1 MPVAPDGRAA
11 REEIMAKKTALYDK
25 HIALGGKMV
34 EFAGYALPVQ
44 YVGIIE
50 EHRAV
55 RNAAGLFD
63 VSHMGEFLFK
73 GKDAERALNFLLTND
88 IRGMRDGQGR
98 YSIMPNE
105 SGGAVDDV
113 IVGRESAEKFWVV
126 VNAANRE
133 KDAAWVR
140 AHLPEG
146 DVAFFDLSDDI
157 AQLAL
162 QGPQS
167 ETVLRRVMKEK
178 DIPAKYYTFARD
190 VQLGGHT
197 VTVARTGY
205 TGEDGFE
212 VYCLNAI
219 AGKVYD
225 IIERAAREAGVE
237 MLPCG
242 LGARDTLRLEAGMPL
257 YGHELAED
265 IPVDETGLG
274 FAVKRGKEDF
284 VGKAAIV
291 AHTPEFC
298 RVGARVRDRGIVR
311 EHCDI
316 YCGNELVG
324 QSTSGTFSPTL
335 GCGIAVLRVRRDFAD
350 RDLEADVRGRRVA
363 LATVPLPFYT
373 RPDKEK

>member
-1 MPVAPDGRAA
+1 
-11 REEIMAKKTALYDK
+11 MAKKTALYDK

-335 GCGIAVLRVRRDFAD
+335 GCGIAMLRVRRDFAD

>member
-1 MPVAPDGRAA
+1 
-11 REEIMAKKTALYDK
+11 MAKKTALYDK

-34 EFAGYALPVQ
+34 EFAGYALPLQ

-242 LGARDTLRLEAGMPL
+242 LGAARYPATGSGYAALRTRTRRGHSRRRNGAGIRRQTRQGRFRGQGGDCRAHSRILSRGRSGQGSRYREGTLRHLLRQRTGGAVHIGDF
-257 YGHELAED
+257 LA
-265 IPVDETGLG
+265 
-274 FAVKRGKEDF
+274 
-284 VGKAAIV
+284 
-291 AHTPEFC
+291 H
-298 RVGARVRDRGIVR
+298 ARVRHSNAESAPR
-311 EHCDI
+311 
-316 YCGNELVG
+316 
-324 QSTSGTFSPTL
+324 F
-335 GCGIAVLRVRRDFAD
+335 RR
-350 RDLEADVRGRRVA
+350 
-363 LATVPLPFYT
+363 P
-373 RPDKEK
+373 